1 MPDARDPRPAYEQ
14 IADDLRAA
22 IKEGRLQPGDRLPTE
37 REHASRYGVAVGTYR
52 QALSVLREEG
62 WLATHKRHGT
72 VVLRPEESPSA
83 EYVELSQRLDEIEK
97 HVSQL
102 ARQVGRIGKE
112 PAPKAAGPTGRLA
125 QIEADL
131 ARLGDQVD
139 ELARRAADYD
149 ELKHGVAQM
158 RESLASLGRAGR
170 RPDAGAGPD
179 LPGRSARL
187 LPGRYVPRSPTAHG
201 A

>member
-1 MPDARDPRPAYEQ
+1 M
-14 IADDLRAA
+14 LRQ
-22 IKEGRLQPGDRLPTE
+22 G
-37 REHASRYGVAVGTYR
+37 
-52 QALSVLREEG
+52 G

-72 VVLRPEESPSA
+72 VVLRPDERPSA
-83 EYVELSQRLDEIEK
+83 EYVELSQRLDEIER

-131 ARLGDQVD
+131 ARLGGQVD
-139 ELARRAADYD
+139 ELARDAAGYD

-158 RESLASLGRAGR
+158 RESLASLGRADH

-179 LPGRSARL
+179 LPGR
-187 LPGRYVPRSPTAHG
+187 
-201 A
+201 